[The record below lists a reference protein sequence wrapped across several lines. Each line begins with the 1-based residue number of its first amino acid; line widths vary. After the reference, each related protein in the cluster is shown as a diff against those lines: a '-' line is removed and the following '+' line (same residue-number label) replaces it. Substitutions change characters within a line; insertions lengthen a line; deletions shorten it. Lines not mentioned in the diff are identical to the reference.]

1 MQVTNRRA
9 VRRGASADEINE
21 RRGTR
26 IDRHSA
32 DISIPPIAGWEYL
45 SAHERLGQN
54 GGRCGPQRHDGAG
67 NRKRDGK
74 CTYSHAGAH
83 ITSRADGSTGDNVLN
98 ALADAEAMTGLLVVT
113 ARKAVTLRAVL

>member
-45 SAHERLGQN
+45 STNERLGQN
-54 GGRCGPQRHDGAG
+54 GWRCGPQRHDGAG
-67 NRKRDGK
+67 NRKRDDE
-74 CTYSHAGAH
+74 CTDSHAEAH
-83 ITSRADGSTGDNVLN
+83 ITYRAEGSTGDNVLKT
-98 ALADAEAMTGLLVVT
+98 LPDAEA
-113 ARKAVTLRAVL
+113 LRDC